1 MEQNKLPQTII
12 ITGMSGAGKSRA
24 IEVFE
29 DLGYNCAD
37 NIPPSLITKFIE
49 ICRGPGA
56 NFTRLCIV
64 VDCRI
69 GELFETLYGELH
81 TLKERGLGYRM
92 LFLDASDEVLKRRY
106 KETRRRHPL
115 ENAAGGSISAAIQ
128 AERKILQRAKEEAD
142 IVVDTSLSTVKT
154 LRELISKKFSGMN
167 HNMSVTIMSFGF
179 KHGPQSDA
187 DMLFDV
193 RCLPNPYY
201 LGELRPLTGLDD
213 AVYDYVFQWEE
224 SRELFDKLRDYVCYA
239 LPLFASEG
247 RSSMNIAFGC
257 TGGQHRSVSFARKLS
272 KVVEELGY
280 NVTTIHRDID
290 K

>member
-81 TLKERGLGYRM
+81 TLKERGLSYRM
-92 LFLDASDEVLKRRY
+92 LFLDASDDVLKRRY

-115 ENAAGGSISAAIQ
+115 EAAVGGSISAAIQ

-201 LGELRPLTGLDD
+201 LADLRPLTGLDD

-224 SRELFDKLRDYVCYA
+224 SRELFDRLKDYVCYT
-239 LPLFASEG
+239 LPLFSSEG
-247 RSSMNIAFGC
+247 RSSINIAFGC

-272 KVVEELGY
+272 EVIEELGY
-280 NVTTIHRDID
+280 NVTTIHRDIE

>member
-81 TLKERGLGYRM
+81 TLKERGLSYRM

-201 LGELRPLTGLDD
+201 LADLRPLTGLDD
-213 AVYDYVFQWEE
+213 AVYDYVFQWQE
-224 SRELFDKLRDYVCYA
+224 SRELFDKLKDYVCYT
-239 LPLFASEG
+239 LPLFSSEG
-247 RSSMNIAFGC
+247 RSSINIAFGC

-272 KVVEELGY
+272 EVIEELGY
-280 NVTTIHRDID
+280 NVTTIHRDIE

>member
-1 MEQNKLPQTII
+1 MDRNNLPDIII

-29 DLGYNCAD
+29 DMGYNCAD
-37 NIPPSLITKFIE
+37 NIPPSLITRFIE

-56 NFTRLCIV
+56 NFSRLCIV

-69 GELFETLYGELH
+69 GELFDSLYSELH
-81 TLKERGLGYRM
+81 SLKMAGISYRL

-115 ENAAGGSISAAIQ
+115 ENLAGGNVSAAIE

-142 IVVDTSLSTVKT
+142 IVIDTSLSTVKT
-154 LRELISKKFSGMN
+154 LRELISDKFSKTN
-167 HNMSVTIMSFGF
+167 HNMSVTVMSFGF
-179 KHGPQSDA
+179 KYGPQTDA

-201 LGELRPLTGLDD
+201 LPDLRPQTGMDA
-213 AVYDYVFQWEE
+213 AVYDYVFSFQSSCEM
-224 SRELFDKLRDYVCYA
+224 FDKIHDLVDYS
-239 LPLFASEG
+239 LPLYSSEG
-247 RSSMNIAFGC
+247 RSNITIAFGC
-257 TGGQHRSVSFARKLS
+257 TGGQHRSVSFARRLGGVIEK
-272 KVVEELGY
+272 LGY
-280 NVTTIHRDID
+280 NVTVIHRDFE